1 MARRG
6 RSAAVD
12 ESHPAGTCGG
22 LSPAPARPLGVT
34 VSQPI
39 NLRTGPARR
48 TADPAH
54 RRRDLHR
61 LLTSWWT
68 LNARLIIIQAH
79 GGADEPD
86 DLTDAVRAIED
97 ALSSRHPLMW
107 EAVQTD
113 LLLALLNAEHA
124 GDRSASS
131 SGCLV
136 CRRLA
141 DGLPNGVR
149 QMVGLGPVR

>member
-1 MARRG
+1 M
-6 RSAAVD
+6 D
-12 ESHPAGTCGG
+12 ESHPAGTCGE
-22 LSPAPARPLGVT
+22 LFLAPARPMGVT

-39 NLRTGPARR
+39 LRTASARH

-54 RRRDLHR
+54 RRRAVQR
-61 LLTSWWT
+61 LLSSWWS
-68 LNARLIIIQAH
+68 LSARLLALQAH

-86 DLTDAVRAIED
+86 DLTDAIRAIEEVLD
-97 ALSSRHPLMW
+97 SRHRLMW

-124 GDRSASS
+124 GDGSTSS

-141 DGLPNGVR
+141 DGVP
-149 QMVGLGPVR
+149 GPVRQLIGLETAR

>member
-1 MARRG
+1 M
-6 RSAAVD
+6 D
-12 ESHPAGTCGG
+12 ESHPAGTCGE
-22 LSPAPARPLGVT
+22 LFLAPARPQGVT

-39 NLRTGPARR
+39 YLNTGAARH

-68 LNARLIIIQAH
+68 LSTRMIAVLAH
-79 GGADEPD
+79 GGTVEAD
-86 DLTDAVRAIED
+86 DLTDAVRAIEE
-97 ALSSRHPLMW
+97 ALDSRHPLMW

-124 GDRSASS
+124 GDRSTSS

-141 DGLPNGVR
+141 DGLPDGVR
-149 QMVGLGPVR
+149 QLIGLGPAR

>member
-1 MARRG
+1 
-6 RSAAVD
+6 
-12 ESHPAGTCGG
+12 
-22 LSPAPARPLGVT
+22 

-39 NLRTGPARR
+39 LRTGAARR

-61 LLTSWWT
+61 LLTSWWS
-68 LNARLIIIQAH
+68 LSARLITVQAH

-86 DLTDAVRAIED
+86 DLTEAIRAIEE
-97 ALSSRHPLMW
+97 ALDSRHPLAW

-113 LLLALLNAEHA
+113 LVLALLNAEHV
-124 GDRSASS
+124 GDGSTSS

-141 DGLPNGVR
+141 DGLPDPVR
-149 QMVGLGPVR
+149 QLIGLESVR

>member
-1 MARRG
+1 M
-6 RSAAVD
+6 D
-12 ESHPAGTCGG
+12 ESHPAGTCGE
-22 LSPAPARPLGVT
+22 LFLAPARPQGVT

-39 NLRTGPARR
+39 FVRTGSTRR

-61 LLTSWWT
+61 LLTSWWA
-68 LNARLIIIQAH
+68 LSARLIAVQAH
-79 GGADEPD
+79 GGAAEADE
-86 DLTDAVRAIED
+86 LTDAVRAIEET
-97 ALSSRHPLMW
+97 LEFRHPLMW

-124 GDRSASS
+124 GDSSTSS

-149 QMVGLGPVR
+149 QLVGLGPVR

>member
-1 MARRG
+1 M
-6 RSAAVD
+6 D
-12 ESHPAGTCGG
+12 ESHPAGTCGE
-22 LSPAPARPLGVT
+22 LFLAPARPQGVT

-39 NLRTGPARR
+39 YLHAGAARP

-68 LNARLIIIQAH
+68 LSTRMIAVQAH
-79 GGADEPD
+79 GGADEAD
-86 DLTDAVRAIED
+86 DLTDAVRAIEE
-97 ALSSRHPLMW
+97 ALDSRHPLLW

-124 GDRSASS
+124 GDRPTSS
-131 SGCLV
+131 SGCLA
-136 CRRLA
+136 CRRMA
-141 DGLPNGVR
+141 DGLPDGVR
-149 QMVGLGPVR
+149 QLIGLGQAR

>member
-1 MARRG
+1 
-6 RSAAVD
+6 VD
-12 ESHPAGTCGG
+12 ESHPAGTCGE
-22 LSPAPARPLGVT
+22 LFLAPARPQGVT

-39 NLRTGPARR
+39 LRTGSARH

-61 LLTSWWT
+61 LITSWWS
-68 LNARLIIIQAH
+68 LSARLIAIQAH
-79 GGADEPD
+79 GGTD
-86 DLTDAVRAIED
+86 DTEGLTDAVQ
-97 ALSSRHPLMW
+97 ALEEALDSRHPLMW
-107 EAVQTD
+107 DAMQTD

-124 GDRSASS
+124 GDGTTSS

-141 DGLPNGVR
+141 DGLPNDVR
-149 QMVGLGPVR
+149 QLTGLEPVR

>member
-1 MARRG
+1 M
-6 RSAAVD
+6 D
-12 ESHPAGTCGG
+12 ESHPAGTCGE
-22 LSPAPARPLGVT
+22 LFLAPARPQGVT

-39 NLRTGPARR
+39 YLHAGAARR

-68 LNARLIIIQAH
+68 LSTRMIAVQAH
-79 GGADEPD
+79 GGADEAD
-86 DLTDAVRAIED
+86 DLTDAVRAIEE
-97 ALSSRHPLMW
+97 ALDSRHPLLW

-124 GDRSASS
+124 GDRPTSS
-131 SGCLV
+131 SGCLA
-136 CRRLA
+136 CRRMA
-141 DGLPNGVR
+141 DGLPDGVR
-149 QMVGLGPVR
+149 QLIGLGQAR

>member
-1 MARRG
+1 
-6 RSAAVD
+6 
-12 ESHPAGTCGG
+12 
-22 LSPAPARPLGVT
+22 

-39 NLRTGPARR
+39 YLNTGAARH

-68 LNARLIIIQAH
+68 LSTRMIAVLAH
-79 GGADEPD
+79 GGTVEAD
-86 DLTDAVRAIED
+86 DLTDAVRAIEE
-97 ALSSRHPLMW
+97 ALDSRHPLMW

-124 GDRSASS
+124 GDRSTSS

-141 DGLPNGVR
+141 DGLPDGVR
-149 QMVGLGPVR
+149 QLIGLGSAR

>member
-1 MARRG
+1 M
-6 RSAAVD
+6 
-12 ESHPAGTCGG
+12 
-22 LSPAPARPLGVT
+22 
-34 VSQPI
+34 SQHTY
-39 NLRTGPARR
+39 LRTGSTRR

-68 LNARLIIIQAH
+68 LSVRLIAVQAH

-86 DLTDAVRAIED
+86 DLADAIRAIEE
-97 ALSSRHPLMW
+97 ALDSRHPLMW

-113 LLLALLNAEHA
+113 LLLALLNAGHT
-124 GDRSASS
+124 GDRSTSS

-141 DGLPNGVR
+141 DGLPDGVR
-149 QMVGLGPVR
+149 RLIGLGLVR

>member
-1 MARRG
+1 VTRRG

-12 ESHPAGTCGG
+12 ESHPAGTCGE
-22 LSPAPARPLGVT
+22 LFLAPARPQGVT

-39 NLRTGPARR
+39 LRTGSARH

-61 LLTSWWT
+61 LIASWWS
-68 LNARLIIIQAH
+68 LSARMTAIQAH
-79 GGADEPD
+79 GGTDESE
-86 DLTDAVRAIED
+86 DLTDAVRAIEE
-97 ALSSRHPLMW
+97 ALDSRHPLLW
-107 EAVQTD
+107 DAVQTD
-113 LLLALLNAEHA
+113 LLLALLNAEHT
-124 GDRSASS
+124 GDRSTSS

-141 DGLPNGVR
+141 DGLPDGVR
-149 QMVGLGPVR
+149 QLIGMGQIR

>member
-1 MARRG
+1 
-6 RSAAVD
+6 
-12 ESHPAGTCGG
+12 
-22 LSPAPARPLGVT
+22 

-39 NLRTGPARR
+39 YLRAGSSRR
-48 TADPAH
+48 TADAAH
-54 RRRDLHR
+54 HCRDLHR

-68 LNARLIIIQAH
+68 LNARLIAVQAH

-86 DLTDAVRAIED
+86 DLIDPVRATEE
-97 ALSSRHPLMW
+97 ALDSRHPLMW

-113 LLLALLNAEHA
+113 LLLALLNAEHP
-124 GDRSASS
+124 GDRTTSS

-141 DGLPNGVR
+141 EGLPDSVR
-149 QMVGLGPVR
+149 QLVGLGLAR

>member
-1 MARRG
+1 
-6 RSAAVD
+6 
-12 ESHPAGTCGG
+12 
-22 LSPAPARPLGVT
+22 

-39 NLRTGPARR
+39 LRTGSARH

-54 RRRDLHR
+54 RRRDMHR
-61 LLTSWWT
+61 LLTSWWS
-68 LNARLIIIQAH
+68 LSARLLTVQAH
-79 GGADEPD
+79 GGDEPD
-86 DLTDAVRAIED
+86 DLTDAIRAIEE
-97 ALSSRHPLMW
+97 ALVSRHPLTW

-124 GDRSASS
+124 GDGATSS

-141 DGLPNGVR
+141 DGLPDPVR
-149 QMVGLGPVR
+149 QLIGLGSAR

>member
-1 MARRG
+1 M
-6 RSAAVD
+6 
-12 ESHPAGTCGG
+12 
-22 LSPAPARPLGVT
+22 GVT

-39 NLRTGPARR
+39 LRTGSARR

-61 LLTSWWT
+61 LITSWWS
-68 LNARLIIIQAH
+68 LSARLITVQAH
-79 GGADEPD
+79 GGDEPD
-86 DLTDAVRAIED
+86 DLTDAIRAIEE
-97 ALSSRHPLMW
+97 ALDSRHPLTW

-124 GDRSASS
+124 GDGSTSS

-141 DGLPNGVR
+141 DSLPDGVR
-149 QMVGLGPVR
+149 RLVGLEPVR

>member
-1 MARRG
+1 
-6 RSAAVD
+6 
-12 ESHPAGTCGG
+12 
-22 LSPAPARPLGVT
+22 

-39 NLRTGPARR
+39 YLHTGAAQR

-68 LNARLIIIQAH
+68 LSTRMIAVQAH
-79 GGADEPD
+79 GGADETD
-86 DLTDAVRAIED
+86 DLTDAIRAIEE
-97 ALSSRHPLMW
+97 ALDSRHPLMW

-113 LLLALLNAEHA
+113 LLLALLNAEHP
-124 GDRSASS
+124 GDRSTSS

-141 DGLPNGVR
+141 DGLPGDVR
-149 QMVGLGPVR
+149 QLVGLGRDR

>member
-1 MARRG
+1 M
-6 RSAAVD
+6 D
-12 ESHPAGTCGG
+12 ESHPAGTCGE
-22 LSPAPARPLGVT
+22 LFLAPARPQGVN

-39 NLRTGPARR
+39 HLHAGATRP

-61 LLTSWWT
+61 LLTTWWT
-68 LNARLIIIQAH
+68 LSARLIAVQAH
-79 GGADEPD
+79 SGADKVD
-86 DLTDAVRAIED
+86 DLTDAVRAVEE
-97 ALSSRHPLMW
+97 ALDSRHPLMW

-113 LLLALLNAEHA
+113 LLLALLNVEHA
-124 GDRSASS
+124 GDRSTSS

-141 DGLPNGVR
+141 DGLPDPVR
-149 QMVGLGPVR
+149 QLIGLGQTR

>member
-1 MARRG
+1 M
-6 RSAAVD
+6 D
-12 ESHPAGTCGG
+12 ESHPAGTCGE
-22 LSPAPARPLGVT
+22 LFLAPARPQGVT

-39 NLRTGPARR
+39 HLHADVARR

-54 RRRDLHR
+54 SRRDLHR

-68 LNARLIIIQAH
+68 LSTRLIAVQAH
-79 GGADEPD
+79 GGADEAD
-86 DLTDAVRAIED
+86 DLTDAVRAIEE
-97 ALSSRHPLMW
+97 ALESRHPLMW

-113 LLLALLNAEHA
+113 LLLELLNAEHA
-124 GDRSASS
+124 GDRSTSS

-141 DGLPNGVR
+141 DGLPDGVR
-149 QMVGLGPVR
+149 QLVGLGLAR

>member
-1 MARRG
+1 M
-6 RSAAVD
+6 D
-12 ESHPAGTCGG
+12 ESHPAGTCGE
-22 LSPAPARPLGVT
+22 LFLAPARPMGVT

-39 NLRTGPARR
+39 LRTGSARR

-61 LLTSWWT
+61 LLTSWWS
-68 LNARLIIIQAH
+68 LSARLLTVQAH
-79 GGADEPD
+79 GGHEPD
-86 DLTDAVRAIED
+86 DLTDAIWAIEE
-97 ALSSRHPLMW
+97 ALDTRHHLMW

-113 LLLALLNAEHA
+113 LLLYLLNAEHT
-124 GDRSASS
+124 GDRSNSS

-141 DGLPNGVR
+141 DCLPDGVR
-149 QMVGLGPVR
+149 QLVGLGLVR

>member
-1 MARRG
+1 VTPRG

-12 ESHPAGTCGG
+12 ESHPAGTCGE
-22 LSPAPARPLGVT
+22 LFLAPARPQGVT

-39 NLRTGPARR
+39 LRTGSARR
-48 TADPAH
+48 APDPAH

-68 LNARLIIIQAH
+68 HNARLISVQAH

-113 LLLALLNAEHA
+113 LLLGLLTAEHP
-124 GDRSASS
+124 GDGSSSS
-131 SGCLV
+131 SGCLL
-136 CRRLA
+136 CHRL
-141 DGLPNGVR
+141 DGGLPGSVR
-149 QMVGLGPVR
+149 QLIELGQAR